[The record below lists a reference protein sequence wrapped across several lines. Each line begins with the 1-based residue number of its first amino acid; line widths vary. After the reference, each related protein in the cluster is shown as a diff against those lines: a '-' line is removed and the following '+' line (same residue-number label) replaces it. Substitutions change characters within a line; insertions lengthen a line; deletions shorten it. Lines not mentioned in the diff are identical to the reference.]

1 MATQL
6 SRAERQA
13 VDRKIQAGVSKHI
26 TKNIVL
32 NGTSV
37 SAKDINAVLQS
48 TMSAEDVCD
57 VLRMQLAEAV
67 KAAKAAESSAKVL
80 KAALKQYVLSHF
92 GESNP
97 AIIDFGYSPRKV
109 AQKTVAEKY
118 LTVEKQLATRAARHT
133 MGSQQKSAIHGQV
146 DTPAPQASAPAPAPA
161 AQPIASGATT
171 TQSLSLNGSNH

>member
-1 MATQL
+1 MGTQPT
-6 SRAERQA
+6 RAEREA
-13 VDRKIQAGVSKHI
+13 ADRKIQAGVSKHI

-37 SAKDINAVLQS
+37 SAKDINGVLQS
-48 TMSAEDVCD
+48 TMSAEEACD
-57 VLRMQLAEAV
+57 ALRLQLAEAV
-67 KAAKAAESSAKVL
+67 KAAKAAESSAKIL

-97 AIIDFGYSPRKV
+97 AIADFGYAPRKV

-133 MGSQQKSAIHGQV
+133 MGSNQKAAIHGQV
-146 DTPAPQASAPAPAPA
+146 QAPPPVATAQPVVNGSNGA
-161 AQPIASGATT
+161 AQSV
-171 TQSLSLNGSNH
+171 LSLNGSGH

>member
-1 MATQL
+1 MPNQL

-32 NGTSV
+32 NGTSL
-37 SAKDINAVLQS
+37 SPKDINGVLQS

-57 VLRMQLAEAV
+57 ALRMQLAEAV
-67 KAAKAAESSAKVL
+67 KAAKAAEKSSKVL

-97 AIIDFGYSPRKV
+97 AIVDFGYSPRKV

-133 MGSQQKSAIHGQV
+133 MGSQQKAAIHGQV
-146 DTPAPQASAPAPAPA
+146 EAPAQPVVSNGTNGA
-161 AQPIASGATT
+161 AQSV
-171 TQSLSLNGSNH
+171 LSLNGASH